1 MYGCMDA
8 GLLGGAVEGRDVH
21 LEVSSDEE
29 LARHFGGC
37 GCGCGL
43 EVGSRGERESVC
55 VCKLKRK
62 GREEAEDK
70 YKKRRKW
77 KWKWECLPFT
87 GRNRAGHNIIDV
99 TPFCVCSPCPYSVAL
114 VTAVCSAAV
123 TSALNRSLTNIH
135 STCSLRLFLLSSPR
149 RQRCQ

>member
-55 VCKLKRK
+55 MQVEEERK
-62 GREEAEDK
+62 GRS
-70 YKKRRKW
+70 R
-77 KWKWECLPFT
+77 
-87 GRNRAGHNIIDV
+87 GQV
-99 TPFCVCSPCPYSVAL
+99 
-114 VTAVCSAAV
+114 
-123 TSALNRSLTNIH
+123 
-135 STCSLRLFLLSSPR
+135 
-149 RQRCQ
+149 

>member
-43 EVGSRGERESVC
+43 EVGSRGEREC
-55 VCKLKRK
+55 VCM
-62 GREEAEDK
+62 
-70 YKKRRKW
+70 
-77 KWKWECLPFT
+77 
-87 GRNRAGHNIIDV
+87 
-99 TPFCVCSPCPYSVAL
+99 
-114 VTAVCSAAV
+114 
-123 TSALNRSLTNIH
+123 
-135 STCSLRLFLLSSPR
+135 
-149 RQRCQ
+149 